1 MIRVMQVADF
11 GTPCWLYMPSS
22 VFVCVVIGVV
32 FCWIG
37 MARSMLQFQ
46 ENIDNELLEN
56 DDIPESSNI
65 SRTSGVMT
73 AHLGTVRMD
82 VITFHQGDVLNL
94 VCMNQIQWMA
104 PGARALCNRAEI
116 SAKLKHRT
124 WSAAGQAS
132 VRNFVHD
139 RQYSEYGPPV
149 DNYAFG

>member
-22 VFVCVVIGVV
+22 AFVCVVIGVV

-37 MARSMLQFQ
+37 MARSMLQFE

-56 DDIPESSNI
+56 DGIPESSNI

-82 VITFHQGDVLNL
+82 VTIFHQADVLNL
-94 VCMNQIQWMA
+94 LCMNQIQWMA
-104 PGARALCNRAEI
+104 PELCAIEAEI
-116 SAKLKHRT
+116 SAKLRHRT

-132 VRNFVHD
+132 VRNFMRD